1 MQPKTDLKNLTLPE
15 LAAFLAPLDK
25 ANYRASQ
32 LTKWIYQQG
41 VTDFGRMTNLSK
53 RFREALAEVAYVSTL
68 EPSLTQV
75 SQDGTV
81 KFQFTLADGAKIES
95 VIIPDEDRL
104 TLCLST
110 QVGCAL
116 GCTFCYTGSF
126 GLTRHLT
133 VAEIVNQICAANAYL
148 AASEA
153 QALPGLSA
161 TGGVPTE
168 PQAPWGAEGGPCE
181 QGQPS
186 DAHPIGRAPGS
197 GPPRMKAKPKLTNL
211 VYMGMGEPLHNYDAT
226 VKSIQIATCNE
237 GLQFSHRKITVST
250 AGLLPPMERLLA
262 DTQVHLAVSLH
273 ATTEAQRTALMPIN
287 RRYSLVAL
295 LDTCRRLPLAHRQ
308 RITFEYTLIADVN
321 DSEAD
326 ARRLAELLRGIPC
339 KINLLA
345 MNEHPASPF
354 RAPSYERVRRFQD
367 ILQAAGYTAF
377 LRTRRGDDIAAACG
391 QLGERA
397 PEPRARAHA

>member
-1 MQPKTDLKNLTLPE
+1 MQPRADLKNLTLPE

-25 ANYRASQ
+25 ASYRAVQ

-41 VTDFGRMTNLSK
+41 VTDFAQMTNVSR
-53 RFREALAEVAYVSTL
+53 RFREALAEVAWVSAL

-75 SQDGTV
+75 SADGTV
-81 KFQFTLADGAKIES
+81 KFQFTLADGSRIES
-95 VIIPDEDRL
+95 VVIPDDGRL

-116 GCTFCYTGSF
+116 GCTFCYTGSL

-148 AASEA
+148 ER
-153 QALPGLSA
+153 
-161 TGGVPTE
+161 
-168 PQAPWGAEGGPCE
+168 
-181 QGQPS
+181 QG
-186 DAHPIGRAPGS
+186 R
-197 GPPRMKAKPKLTNL
+197 PRLTNL
-211 VYMGMGEPLHNYDAT
+211 VYMGMGEPLHNYDA
-226 VKSIQIATCNE
+226 VVRSIRIATCND

-250 AGLLPPMERLLA
+250 AGLLPQMERLLA
-262 DTQVHLAVSLH
+262 ETQVHLAVSLH
-273 ATTEAQRTALMPIN
+273 GTTEAQRTALMPIN
-287 RRYSLVAL
+287 RRYPLARL
-295 LDTCRRLPLAHRQ
+295 LETCRRLPLASRQ
-308 RITFEYTLIADVN
+308 RITFEYTLIDGVN

-326 ARRLAELLRGIPC
+326 ADRLAGLLRGIPC
-339 KINLLA
+339 KVNLIA

-354 RAPSYERVRRFQD
+354 RAPAYARVRRFQD

-377 LRTRRGDDIAAACG
+377 LRTRRGDDIDAACG

-397 PEPRARAHA
+397 AGPRRAGAFA

>member
-95 VIIPDEDRL
+95 VIIPDEDRV

-116 GCTFCYTGSF
+116 ACTFCYTGSL

-148 AASEA
+148 VARGE
-153 QALPGLSA
+153 
-161 TGGVPTE
+161 
-168 PQAPWGAEGGPCE
+168 
-181 QGQPS
+181 
-186 DAHPIGRAPGS
+186 
-197 GPPRMKAKPKLTNL
+197 PKLTNL

-226 VKSIQIATCNE
+226 VKSIQMATCND

-250 AGLLPPMERLLA
+250 AGLLPQMERLLA

-273 ATTEAQRTALMPIN
+273 ATTEAQRTALMPIT
-287 RRYSLVAL
+287 RRYSLAAL
-295 LDTCRRLPLAHRQ
+295 LDTCRRLPLTRRQ

-326 ARRLAELLRGIPC
+326 ATRLVELLRGIPS
-339 KINLLA
+339 KVNLIA
-345 MNEHPASPF
+345 MNEHPASPY
-354 RAPSYERVRRFQD
+354 RAPSGERVRRFQD
-367 ILQAAGYTAF
+367 VVQAAGYTAF